1 MKREE
6 KNLQTRRRIMDSALN
21 EFSKQGYG
29 ASSINTICSA
39 QGISKGIIYHYFKTK
54 DDLFLACVEEC
65 FCLLTEY
72 LRSKMQDAESD
83 TERQLEEYFAVRMSF
98 FTEYPI
104 YQRIFCEVMIT
115 PPTHLETKIQECRK
129 NFDQLNIQILDKLLA
144 PLSLRPPITK
154 GEVIETF
161 RQFQDFINIKYPVT
175 EFEAHEQSC
184 KRALNILLYGVI
196 DRREQKS

>member
-72 LRSKMQDAESD
+72 
-83 TERQLEEYFAVRMSF
+83 
-98 FTEYPI
+98 PI

-115 PPTHLETKIQECRK
+115 PPTHLETKIKSARE
-129 NFDQLNIQILDKLLA
+129 ILI
-144 PLSLRPPITK
+144 S
-154 GEVIETF
+154 
-161 RQFQDFINIKYPVT
+161 
-175 EFEAHEQSC
+175 
-184 KRALNILLYGVI
+184 
-196 DRREQKS
+196 

>member
-1 MKREE
+1 
-6 KNLQTRRRIMDSALN
+6 
-21 EFSKQGYG
+21 
-29 ASSINTICSA
+29 
-39 QGISKGIIYHYFKTK
+39 
-54 DDLFLACVEEC
+54 
-65 FCLLTEY
+65 
-72 LRSKMQDAESD
+72 MQDAESD

-115 PPTHLETKIQECRK
+115 PPTHLETKIQECKR

>member
-1 MKREE
+1 
-6 KNLQTRRRIMDSALN
+6 
-21 EFSKQGYG
+21 
-29 ASSINTICSA
+29 
-39 QGISKGIIYHYFKTK
+39 
-54 DDLFLACVEEC
+54 
-65 FCLLTEY
+65 
-72 LRSKMQDAESD
+72 
-83 TERQLEEYFAVRMSF
+83 
-98 FTEYPI
+98 
-104 YQRIFCEVMIT
+104 MIT
-115 PPTHLETKIQECRK
+115 PPTHLETKIQECKR

>member
-1 MKREE
+1 
-6 KNLQTRRRIMDSALN
+6 
-21 EFSKQGYG
+21 
-29 ASSINTICSA
+29 
-39 QGISKGIIYHYFKTK
+39 
-54 DDLFLACVEEC
+54 
-65 FCLLTEY
+65 
-72 LRSKMQDAESD
+72 
-83 TERQLEEYFAVRMSF
+83 MSF